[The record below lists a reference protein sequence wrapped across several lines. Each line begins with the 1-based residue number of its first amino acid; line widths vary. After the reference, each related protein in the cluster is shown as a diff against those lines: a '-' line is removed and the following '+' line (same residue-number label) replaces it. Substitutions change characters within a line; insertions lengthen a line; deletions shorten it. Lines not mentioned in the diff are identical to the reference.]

1 MEKSTDK
8 PNKENSSSA
17 PGVLQAEADGAAPV
31 AGGAAEMSGAGSVTQ
46 NSKREKRVGF
56 TEECTEEMER
66 PSGTE
71 RDSPA
76 AFKPAV
82 LEQDSPNSR
91 PLAALMDTNYPEMST
106 LELNHQCSDT
116 ATLDMDCMICF
127 NKYSIYR
134 VPKLLDCQHTFC
146 AVCLKLILRKEEN
159 TWTIT
164 CPLCRKPTLVSGGLI
179 RTLQNKEDILERLE
193 KLDSNPEV
201 YICAMGLDGNSWT
214 RSSQDILNTEENSP
228 AHSSLAVQRLLLL
241 LLLGVILAML
251 ILPFMYS
258 GRVKW
263 VICLLLTLGL
273 LMSLVLCCTPKFQ
286 CRCKKDAPASCDK
299 EIHVVT
305 VAWNS

>member
-1 MEKSTDK
+1 MVKSTDK

-17 PGVLQAEADGAAPV
+17 PGVLQAEADRAAPV

-46 NSKREKRVGF
+46 NSEREKRVGF

-91 PLAALMDTNYPEMST
+91 PLAALMDTNSPEMST

-159 TWTIT
+159 NWTIT

-193 KLDSNPEV
+193 NLDSNPEV

-228 AHSSLAVQRLLLL
+228 AHSSQAVQRLLLL

-273 LMSLVLCCTPKFQ
+273 LMSVVLCCTPKLHY
-286 CRCKKDAPASCDK
+286 RCKKDSPASCDK

-305 VAWNS
+305 VA

>member
-8 PNKENSSSA
+8 PNKENRSSA
-17 PGVLQAEADGAAPV
+17 PGVLQAEADSPVPV
-31 AGGAAEMSGAGSVTQ
+31 AGGAAEMSRAGSVTQ
-46 NSKREKRVGF
+46 NSKHEKRVRF

-71 RDSPA
+71 SDSPA
-76 AFKPAV
+76 V
-82 LEQDSPNSR
+82 LTNTNS
-91 PLAALMDTNYPEMST
+91 PEMST

-116 ATLDMDCMICF
+116 AALDADCMICF

-134 VPKLLDCQHTFC
+134 VPKLLDCQHAFC

-159 TWTIT
+159 TWIIT
-164 CPLCRKPTLVSGGLI
+164 CPLCRKPTFVSGGLI

-193 KLDSNPEV
+193 SLDSNPEV
-201 YICAMGLDGNSWT
+201 YVYAMGLDGNSWT
-214 RSSQDILNTEENSP
+214 QSSQDILNTEENSP
-228 AHSSLAVQRLLLL
+228 THSGLAVQRLVLL
-241 LLLGVILAML
+241 LLLGVILAIL

-258 GRVKW
+258 GKVKW

-273 LMSLVLCCTPKFQ
+273 LMSLVLCCTPKFH
-286 CRCKKDAPASCDK
+286 CRCKKDSSASCDK

-305 VAWNS
+305 VA

>member
-71 RDSPA
+71 RDNPA

-91 PLAALMDTNYPEMST
+91 PLAVLMDTNSPEMST

-193 KLDSNPEV
+193 NLDSNPEV

-228 AHSSLAVQRLLLL
+228 AHSSQAVQRLLLL

-273 LMSLVLCCTPKFQ
+273 LMSVVLCCTPKLH
-286 CRCKKDAPASCDK
+286 CRCKKDSPASCDK

-305 VAWNS
+305 VA

>member
-1 MEKSTDK
+1 MEKFTDK
-8 PNKENSSSA
+8 PNKGNGSPA
-17 PGVLQAEADGAAPV
+17 PGVLQAEADDPALV
-31 AGGAAEMSGAGSVTQ
+31 AGGAAEMSRAGSVTQ
-46 NSKREKRVGF
+46 NTKHEKRVRF
-56 TEECTEEMER
+56 TEESTEEMER

-82 LEQDSPNSR
+82 LERDSSNSE
-91 PLAALMDTNYPEMST
+91 PLAVLTNTNSPEMSSV
-106 LELNHQCSDT
+106 ELNHQCT

-134 VPKLLDCQHTFC
+134 VPKLLDCQHAFC

-159 TWTIT
+159 TWIIT
-164 CPLCRKPTLVSGGLI
+164 CPLCRKPTFVSGGLI
-179 RTLQNKEDILERLE
+179 RTLQNKEDILEHLE
-193 KLDSNPEV
+193 NLDSNPDAHI
-201 YICAMGLDGNSWT
+201 YTIGLDSNSWT
-214 RSSQDILNTEENSP
+214 QSSQDILNTEENSP
-228 AHSSLAVQRLLLL
+228 ADTSLAVQRLVLL

-258 GRVKW
+258 GKVKW

-273 LMSLVLCCTPKFQ
+273 VMSMVLCCTPKFH
-286 CRCKKDAPASCDK
+286 CRCKKDSPTSCDK

-305 VAWNS
+305 VA

>member
-8 PNKENSSSA
+8 PNKENRSSA
-17 PGVLQAEADGAAPV
+17 PGVLQAEADSPVPV
-31 AGGAAEMSGAGSVTQ
+31 AGGAAEMSRAGSETQ
-46 NSKREKRVGF
+46 NSKHEKREGF
-56 TEECTEEMER
+56 TEEMER

-71 RDSPA
+71 RDCPA

-82 LEQDSPNSR
+82 LEQDSPSPG
-91 PLAALMDTNYPEMST
+91 PLAVLTNTNSPEMST

-116 ATLDMDCMICF
+116 AILDMDCMICF
-127 NKYSIYR
+127 NKYSICR

-164 CPLCRKPTLVSGGLI
+164 CPLCRKPTFVSGGLI

-193 KLDSNPEV
+193 NLDSNPEV

-214 RSSQDILNTEENSP
+214 QSSQDILNREENSP
-228 AHSSLAVQRLLLL
+228 PHTSLVVQRLVLL
-241 LLLGVILAML
+241 LLLGVILAIL

-273 LMSLVLCCTPKFQ
+273 LMSMMLCCAPKSY
-286 CRCKKDAPASCDK
+286 CKCNSPPPIFLLTCLQILTYSSCK
-299 EIHVVT
+299 
-305 VAWNS
+305 

>member
-8 PNKENSSSA
+8 PNKENRSSA
-17 PGVLQAEADGAAPV
+17 PGALQAEADSPAPA
-31 AGGAAEMSGAGSVTQ
+31 AGGAAEMSRAGSITQ
-46 NSKREKRVGF
+46 SSKHKKRVRY
-56 TEECTEEMER
+56 TEEGTEEMER

-76 AFKPAV
+76 ASEPAV
-82 LEQDSPNSR
+82 LEQDSPNLR
-91 PLAALMDTNYPEMST
+91 PLAVPTNTNSPEMST

-159 TWTIT
+159 IWIIT
-164 CPLCRKPTLVSGGLI
+164 CPLCRKPTFVSGGLI

-193 KLDSNPEV
+193 SLDLNSEV
-201 YICAMGLDGNSWT
+201 YICAVGLDGNSWT
-214 RSSQDILNTEENSP
+214 QSSQDILAAEENSP
-228 AHSSLAVQRLLLL
+228 AHTSLVVQRLVLLL
-241 LLLGVILAML
+241 MLGVILAIL

-273 LMSLVLCCTPKFQ
+273 LMSLMLCCTPKFH
-286 CRCKKDAPASCDK
+286 CRCKKDSPTCCDK
-299 EIHVVT
+299 EIQIVT
-305 VAWNS
+305 IA

>member
-1 MEKSTDK
+1 MEKLTGK
-8 PNKENSSSA
+8 PNKENRSSA
-17 PGVLQAEADGAAPV
+17 AGALQAEADSPAPA
-31 AGGAAEMSGAGSVTQ
+31 AGGAAEMSRAGSITQ
-46 NSKREKRVGF
+46 NSKHKKTVGF

-76 AFKPAV
+76 ASEPAV
-82 LEQDSPNSR
+82 LQQDSPNSR
-91 PLAALMDTNYPEMST
+91 PLAVPMSTNSPEMSM
-106 LELNHQCSDT
+106 LELNPQCSDT

-159 TWTIT
+159 TWIIT

-179 RTLQNKEDILERLE
+179 RTLQDKEDVLERLE
-193 KLDSNPEV
+193 SLDSNPEV
-201 YICAMGLDGNSWT
+201 YVCAVGLDGNSWT
-214 RSSQDILNTEENSP
+214 QSSQDILITEENSP
-228 AHSSLAVQRLLLL
+228 AHTSLAVQRLVLL

-273 LMSLVLCCTPKFQ
+273 LMSLMLCCTPKFH
-286 CRCKKDAPASCDK
+286 CRCKKDSPASCDK
-299 EIHVVT
+299 EIQVVT
-305 VAWNS
+305 VA

>member
-1 MEKSTDK
+1 MSMEKSTDK
-8 PNKENSSSA
+8 PNKENRSSV
-17 PGVLQAEADGAAPV
+17 PGVLQAEADGPVPV
-31 AGGAAEMSGAGSVTQ
+31 AGGAAEMSRAGSVQ
-46 NSKREKRVGF
+46 KSKHKKRVVF

-66 PSGTE
+66 PSGAE

-82 LEQDSPNSR
+82 LEQDSPNPR
-91 PLAALMDTNYPEMST
+91 PLAVLTNTNSPEMST

-116 ATLDMDCMICF
+116 ATLDVDCMICF

-159 TWTIT
+159 TWIIT
-164 CPLCRKPTLVSGGLI
+164 CPLCRKPTFVSGGLI

-193 KLDSNPEV
+193 NLDSNPDV
-201 YICAMGLDGNSWT
+201 YVCAMGLDGNSWT
-214 RSSQDILNTEENSP
+214 QSSQDILNTEENSP
-228 AHSSLAVQRLLLL
+228 GHTGLAVQRLVLL

-263 VICLLLTLGL
+263 VICLLLALGL
-273 LMSLVLCCTPKFQ
+273 LMSVVLCCTPKFH
-286 CRCKKDAPASCDK
+286 CRCKKDSPSSCDK

-305 VAWNS
+305 VA

>member
-8 PNKENSSSA
+8 PNKENRSSA
-17 PGVLQAEADGAAPV
+17 PGVLQAETNSPAPV
-31 AGGAAEMSGAGSVTQ
+31 AGGAAEMSRAGSVTQ

-56 TEECTEEMER
+56 TEECTEEMES

-71 RDSPA
+71 RDSSA

-91 PLAALMDTNYPEMST
+91 PLAVLTDTNSPEMST
-106 LELNHQCSDT
+106 LGLNHQCSDT

-134 VPKLLDCQHTFC
+134 VPKLLDCQHAFC
-146 AVCLKLILRKEEN
+146 AICLKLILRKEES

-164 CPLCRKPTLVSGGLI
+164 CPLCRKPTFVSGGLI
-179 RTLQNKEDILERLE
+179 RTLQNKEDILERSE
-193 KLDSNPEV
+193 NLDLNPEV

-214 RSSQDILNTEENSP
+214 QSSQDILNTEETSL
-228 AHSSLAVQRLLLL
+228 AHSSLAVQRFLLL
-241 LLLGVILAML
+241 LLLGVILTML

-273 LMSLVLCCTPKFQ
+273 LMSIMLCCTPKLH
-286 CRCKKDAPASCDK
+286 CRCKKDSPASCDK
-299 EIHVVT
+299 EIHIVT
-305 VAWNS
+305 VA

>member
-8 PNKENSSSA
+8 ANRWSA
-17 PGVLQAEADGAAPV
+17 PGAVQAEADGPAPA
-31 AGGAAEMSGAGSVTQ
+31 AGGAAEMSGTGSVTQ
-46 NSKREKRVGF
+46 NSKREKRVRF
-56 TEECTEEMER
+56 TEECAEEMER

-71 RDSPA
+71 RDCPVT
-76 AFKPAV
+76 FKPAV
-82 LEQDSPNSR
+82 LEGDSPNSR
-91 PLAALMDTNYPEMST
+91 PLAVLTNTNSPEMST
-106 LELNHQCSDT
+106 LELNQQRSHT

-134 VPKLLDCQHTFC
+134 VPKLLDCQHAFC

-159 TWTIT
+159 TWIIT
-164 CPLCRKPTLVSGGLI
+164 CPLCRKPTFVSGGLI
-179 RTLQNKEDILERLE
+179 RTLQNKEDILECLE
-193 KLDSNPEV
+193 NLDSNPEV

-214 RSSQDILNTEENSP
+214 QSSQDILNTEENSP
-228 AHSSLAVQRLLLL
+228 AHTSLVVQRLVLL
-241 LLLGVILAML
+241 LLLGVILAIL

-273 LMSLVLCCTPKFQ
+273 LMSMVLCCTPKFH
-286 CRCKKDAPASCDK
+286 CRCKKDSSTSCDK

-305 VAWNS
+305 VA

>member
-8 PNKENSSSA
+8 PNKENRLSA
-17 PGVLQAEADGAAPV
+17 PGALQAEADSPAPV
-31 AGGAAEMSGAGSVTQ
+31 AGGTAEMSRAGSVTH

-76 AFKPAV
+76 AFKAAG

-91 PLAALMDTNYPEMST
+91 PLAVLTDTNSPEMST
-106 LELNHQCSDT
+106 LDLDLQCSDT
-116 ATLDMDCMICF
+116 ATPDTDCMICF

-146 AVCLKLILRKEEN
+146 AVCLKLILRKEGS

-164 CPLCRKPTLVSGGLI
+164 CPLCRKATCVSGGLI
-179 RTLQNKEDILERLE
+179 RTLRDKEDILERLE
-193 KLDSNPEV
+193 SLDSNPEV
-201 YICAMGLDGNSWT
+201 YICAMGLDGNNSWT
-214 RSSQDILNTEENSP
+214 QSSQDVLNAEESSP

-241 LLLGVILAML
+241 LLLGVILALL

-273 LMSLVLCCTPKFQ
+273 LMSMVLCCTPKFH
-286 CRCKKDAPASCDK
+286 CRCRKDSPASCDK
-299 EIHVVT
+299 EIHIVT
-305 VAWNS
+305 VA

>member
-8 PNKENSSSA
+8 PNKENRLSA
-17 PGVLQAEADGAAPV
+17 GVLQAEADSPAPV

-56 TEECTEEMER
+56 TEECTEEMEK
-66 PSGTE
+66 PSGAE

-82 LEQDSPNSR
+82 LQQDSPNSR
-91 PLAALMDTNYPEMST
+91 PLAVLTDTNFPEMST
-106 LELNHQCSDT
+106 LDLNHQCSDT
-116 ATLDMDCMICF
+116 ATPDMDCMICF

-134 VPKLLDCQHTFC
+134 VPKLLDCQHAFC

-159 TWTIT
+159 SWTIT
-164 CPLCRKPTLVSGGLI
+164 CPLCRKATFVSGGLI

-193 KLDSNPEV
+193 NLDSNPEV
-201 YICAMGLDGNSWT
+201 YICALGLDGNSWT
-214 RSSQDILNTEENSP
+214 QSSQDILHTEETSP

-273 LMSLVLCCTPKFQ
+273 LMSMVLCCTPKFH
-286 CRCKKDAPASCDK
+286 CRCKKDSPASCDK

-305 VAWNS
+305 VA

>member
-8 PNKENSSSA
+8 PNKENRSSA
-17 PGVLQAEADGAAPV
+17 PGVLQAEADGPAPA

-46 NSKREKRVGF
+46 NSKHKRVGF

-66 PSGTE
+66 PSDTE

-76 AFKPAV
+76 ASETAVLV
-82 LEQDSPNSR
+82 LEQDSPNSQL
-91 PLAALMDTNYPEMST
+91 LAVPTNTNSPEMST
-106 LELNHQCSDT
+106 LEMNHRCSDT

-159 TWTIT
+159 LWIIT
-164 CPLCRKPTLVSGGLI
+164 CPLCRKPTFVSGGLI
-179 RTLQNKEDILERLE
+179 RTLQNKEDILKRLE
-193 KLDSNPEV
+193 SLDSNPEV

-214 RSSQDILNTEENSP
+214 QSSQDILTTEENSP
-228 AHSSLAVQRLLLL
+228 AHTSLAVQRLVLL

-273 LMSLVLCCTPKFQ
+273 LMSLMLCCAPKFH
-286 CRCKKDAPASCDK
+286 CRCKKDSPTSCDK
-299 EIHVVT
+299 EIQIVT
-305 VAWNS
+305 VA

>member
-8 PNKENSSSA
+8 PNKENRSSA
-17 PGVLQAEADGAAPV
+17 PGVVQAEADSPVPV

-46 NSKREKRVGF
+46 NSKHEKRVEF
-56 TEECTEEMER
+56 TEEMER

-71 RDSPA
+71 SDCPA

-82 LEQDSPNSR
+82 LEQDSPNPG
-91 PLAALMDTNYPEMST
+91 PLAVLTNTSSPEMST
-106 LELNHQCSDT
+106 SELNQQCSDT
-116 ATLDMDCMICF
+116 AILDMDCMICF
-127 NKYSIYR
+127 NKYSICR
-134 VPKLLDCQHTFC
+134 VPKLLDCQHAFC
-146 AVCLKLILRKEEN
+146 AVCLKLILRKEEK

-164 CPLCRKPTLVSGGLI
+164 CPLCRKATFVSGGLI

-193 KLDSNPEV
+193 NLDPNPEV
-201 YICAMGLDGNSWT
+201 YVCAMGLDSNSWT
-214 RSSQDILNTEENSP
+214 QSSQDILNTEENSP
-228 AHSSLAVQRLLLL
+228 AHTSLVVQRLVLL
-241 LLLGVILAML
+241 LLLGVILAIL

-273 LMSLVLCCTPKFQ
+273 LMSMMLCCTPKFH
-286 CRCKKDAPASCDK
+286 CKCKDSTTSCDK

-305 VAWNS
+305 VA

>member
-8 PNKENSSSA
+8 PNKENTSSA

-56 TEECTEEMER
+56 SGECTGEMEK

-76 AFKPAV
+76 AFEPAV

-91 PLAALMDTNYPEMST
+91 PLALLTDTNSPEMST

-193 KLDSNPEV
+193 SLDSNPEM
-201 YICAMGLDGNSWT
+201 YICAMGLGGNSWT

-263 VICLLLTLGL
+263 VICLLLALGL
-273 LMSLVLCCTPKFQ
+273 LMSIVLCCTPKFH
-286 CRCKKDAPASCDK
+286 CRCKKDSPASCDK

-305 VAWNS
+305 VA

>member
-8 PNKENSSSA
+8 PNKENKLSA
-17 PGVLQAEADGAAPV
+17 PGVLQAEADSPAPV
-31 AGGAAEMSGAGSVTQ
+31 AG
-46 NSKREKRVGF
+46 
-56 TEECTEEMER
+56 
-66 PSGTE
+66 
-71 RDSPA
+71 
-76 AFKPAV
+76 
-82 LEQDSPNSR
+82 
-91 PLAALMDTNYPEMST
+91 
-106 LELNHQCSDT
+106 DT

-146 AVCLKLILRKEEN
+146 AVCLKLILRKEES

-164 CPLCRKPTLVSGGLI
+164 CPLCRKPTCVSGGLI
-179 RTLQNKEDILERLE
+179 RTLQNKEDILER
-193 KLDSNPEV
+193 LDSNPEV

-214 RSSQDILNTEENSP
+214 QSSQDILNPEESSP

-241 LLLGVILAML
+241 LLLGVILAIL

-273 LMSLVLCCTPKFQ
+273 LMSMVLCCTPKFH
-286 CRCKKDAPASCDK
+286 CRCKKDSSASCDK
-299 EIHVVT
+299 EIHIVT
-305 VAWNS
+305 VA

>member
-8 PNKENSSSA
+8 PNKEKRLSA
-17 PGVLQAEADGAAPV
+17 PGVLQAEADSPVPV

-46 NSKREKRVGF
+46 NSKHEKRVRF
-56 TEECTEEMER
+56 TEERTEEMER

-76 AFKPAV
+76 ALKPAG

-91 PLAALMDTNYPEMST
+91 PLAVLTDTNSPEMST
-106 LELNHQCSDT
+106 VDLNVQGSDT
-116 ATLDMDCMICF
+116 ANPDMDCMICF

-146 AVCLKLILRKEEN
+146 AICLKLILRKEES

-164 CPLCRKPTLVSGGLI
+164 CPLCRKPTFVSGGLI
-179 RTLQNKEDILERLE
+179 RTLQNKEDTLEHLE
-193 KLDSNPEV
+193 SLDSNPEV
-201 YICAMGLDGNSWT
+201 YICAMGVDGNSWT
-214 RSSQDILNTEENSP
+214 KGSQDILNTEESSP

-273 LMSLVLCCTPKFQ
+273 LMSMVLCCTPKLH
-286 CRCKKDAPASCDK
+286 CRCKKDSPASCDK
-299 EIHVVT
+299 EIHIVT
-305 VAWNS
+305 VA

>member
-8 PNKENSSSA
+8 ANRWSA
-17 PGVLQAEADGAAPV
+17 PGVVQAEADGPAPA
-31 AGGAAEMSGAGSVTQ
+31 AGGAAEMSGTGSVTQ
-46 NSKREKRVGF
+46 NSKREKRVRF
-56 TEECTEEMER
+56 TEECAEEMER

-71 RDSPA
+71 RDCPA

-82 LEQDSPNSR
+82 LEGDSPNSR
-91 PLAALMDTNYPEMST
+91 PLRDTNSPEMST
-106 LELNHQCSDT
+106 LELNQQHSDT

-134 VPKLLDCQHTFC
+134 VPKLLDCQHAFC

-159 TWTIT
+159 TWIIT
-164 CPLCRKPTLVSGGLI
+164 CPLCRKPTFVSGGLI

-193 KLDSNPEV
+193 NLDSNPEV

-214 RSSQDILNTEENSP
+214 QSSQDILNTEENSP
-228 AHSSLAVQRLLLL
+228 AHTSLVVQRLVLL
-241 LLLGVILAML
+241 LLLGVILAIL

-273 LMSLVLCCTPKFQ
+273 LMSMVLCCTPKFH
-286 CRCKKDAPASCDK
+286 CRCKKDSSTSCDK
-299 EIHVVT
+299 EIHIVT
-305 VAWNS
+305 VA

>member
-8 PNKENSSSA
+8 PNRWSA
-17 PGVLQAEADGAAPV
+17 PGVEQAEADGPAPV
-31 AGGAAEMSGAGSVTQ
+31 AGGAAEMSGTGSVTQ
-46 NSKREKRVGF
+46 NSKREKRVRF
-56 TEECTEEMER
+56 TEECAEEMER

-71 RDSPA
+71 RDCPA

-82 LEQDSPNSR
+82 LEGDSPSSR
-91 PLAALMDTNYPEMST
+91 PLAVLRDTNSPEMST
-106 LELNHQCSDT
+106 LELNQQRSDT

-134 VPKLLDCQHTFC
+134 VPKLLDCQHAFC

-159 TWTIT
+159 TWIIT
-164 CPLCRKPTLVSGGLI
+164 CPLCRKATFVSEGLI

-193 KLDSNPEV
+193 NLDSNPEV

-214 RSSQDILNTEENSP
+214 QSSQDILNTEENSP
-228 AHSSLAVQRLLLL
+228 AHTSLVVQRLVLL
-241 LLLGVILAML
+241 LLLGVILAIL

-258 GRVKW
+258 GRLKW

-273 LMSLVLCCTPKFQ
+273 LMSMVLCCTPKFH
-286 CRCKKDAPASCDK
+286 CRCKKDSSTSCDK

-305 VAWNS
+305 VA

>member
-8 PNKENSSSA
+8 PNKENRSSA
-17 PGVLQAEADGAAPV
+17 PGVLQAEADSPVPV
-31 AGGAAEMSGAGSVTQ
+31 AGGAAEMSRAGSITQ
-46 NSKREKRVGF
+46 NSKHNKRVAF
-56 TEECTEEMER
+56 TEECTEEMEG

-82 LEQDSPNSR
+82 LEQDSPNPG
-91 PLAALMDTNYPEMST
+91 PLAVLTNTNSPEMST

-134 VPKLLDCQHTFC
+134 VPKLLDCQHAFC

-159 TWTIT
+159 TWIIT
-164 CPLCRKPTLVSGGLI
+164 CPLCRKPTFVSGGLI
-179 RTLQNKEDILERLE
+179 RTLQNKEDILECLE
-193 KLDSNPEV
+193 NLDSNPEV
-201 YICAMGLDGNSWT
+201 YIYAVGLDGNSWT
-214 RSSQDILNTEENSP
+214 PSSQDILNTEENSP
-228 AHSSLAVQRLLLL
+228 AHTSLVVQRLVLL
-241 LLLGVILAML
+241 LLLGVILTIL

-273 LMSLVLCCTPKFQ
+273 LMSMLLCCTPKLH
-286 CRCKKDAPASCDK
+286 CRCKKDSPTSCDK

-305 VAWNS
+305 VA

>member
-8 PNKENSSSA
+8 ANRWSA
-17 PGVLQAEADGAAPV
+17 PGAVQAEADGPAPA
-31 AGGAAEMSGAGSVTQ
+31 AGGAAEMSGTGSVTQ
-46 NSKREKRVGF
+46 NSKREKRVRF
-56 TEECTEEMER
+56 TEECAEEMER

-71 RDSPA
+71 RDCPA

-82 LEQDSPNSR
+82 LEGDSPNSR
-91 PLAALMDTNYPEMST
+91 PLAVLRDTISPEMST
-106 LELNHQCSDT
+106 LELNQQRSHT

-134 VPKLLDCQHTFC
+134 VPKLLDCQHAFC
-146 AVCLKLILRKEEN
+146 AICLKLILRKEEN
-159 TWTIT
+159 TWIIT
-164 CPLCRKPTLVSGGLI
+164 CPLCRKPTFVSGGLI
-179 RTLQNKEDILERLE
+179 RTLQNKEDILECLE
-193 KLDSNPEV
+193 NLDSNPGV

-214 RSSQDILNTEENSP
+214 QSSQDILNTEENSP
-228 AHSSLAVQRLLLL
+228 AHTSLVVQRLVLL
-241 LLLGVILAML
+241 LLLGVILAIL

-273 LMSLVLCCTPKFQ
+273 LMSMVLCCTPKLH
-286 CRCKKDAPASCDK
+286 CRCKKDSSTSCDK

-305 VAWNS
+305 VA